1 MQQRLQS
8 PISIVSSSLFSLS
21 RCAAIFFP
29 SLAVSEPRWDLP
41 CALQGLESE
50 PNGFAVLSSALCHTT
65 TKSTL
70 PLAISNG
77 RHAHKK
83 LTQHAHACKDK
94 LHACFL
100 QRSETQSLRDSPR
113 QKLGTSLRRPR
124 SARPARGNPEQAL
137 RPNRGKKKT
146 MLAKRMAS
154 RR

>member
-70 PLAISNG
+70 PLAIFQIADMRTNTYTA
-77 RHAHKK
+77 RAR
-83 LTQHAHACKDK
+83 ACKVWVSNVLRILTFAVSDSK
-94 LHACFL
+94 FASSFVSPPSANAKRTASALHDCAFH
-100 QRSETQSLRDSPR
+100 SKSP
-113 QKLGTSLRRPR
+113 LSLRRW
-124 SARPARGNPEQAL
+124 
-137 RPNRGKKKT
+137 
-146 MLAKRMAS
+146 
-154 RR
+154 